1 LDRGNSFKNPHNFMT
16 AAGLAASTLKLA
28 AGKVKCE
35 SLKYRITNPG
45 TAPNPRPHEQASGI
59 PLLRPKSASYRGN
72 PNLIKKGVRDLQ
84 SEVDMVLHARE
95 VLLGGGVHLIQLL
108 PKFYIRF

>member
-1 LDRGNSFKNPHNFMT
+1 
-16 AAGLAASTLKLA
+16 
-28 AGKVKCE
+28 
-35 SLKYRITNPG
+35 
-45 TAPNPRPHEQASGI
+45 
-59 PLLRPKSASYRGN
+59 
-72 PNLIKKGVRDLQ
+72 VRDLQ